1 MNDTLTPDIPDFGD
15 PLGLL
20 RACHERMLA
29 NCDTLEK
36 LVPHLHD
43 KGLDDEARSA
53 ITHITRYFTTSAVHH
68 HQDEEQDLFPLLNG
82 QSLKLAEIIYKLKQ
96 DHQQLDV
103 LWQQLAADLKQSTT
117 LPENPDFP
125 DHVSQFC
132 RAYRQHIDTENRELL
147 FLAQHSLSAR
157 QLEDIGHAMAKRRGV
172 SHQGP
177 AD

>member
-1 MNDTLTPDIPDFGD
+1 MNNTLTPDIPDFDD

-53 ITHITRYFTTSAVHH
+53 ITRIIHYFTTSAVHH

-82 QSLKLAEIIYKLKQ
+82 QSLKLAEIIYQLKQ
-96 DHQQLDV
+96 DHQQLDT
-103 LWQQLAADLKQSTT
+103 LWQQLAADLKQGAT
-117 LPENPDFP
+117 LPEDPDFP
-125 DHVSQFC
+125 DHVAQFC
-132 RAYRQHIDTENRELL
+132 TAYRTHIDTENRELL
-147 FLAQHSLSAR
+147 FLAQHSLSTH
-157 QLEDIGHAMAKRRGV
+157 QLEEIGHAMAKRRG
-172 SHQGP
+172 Q
-177 AD
+177 